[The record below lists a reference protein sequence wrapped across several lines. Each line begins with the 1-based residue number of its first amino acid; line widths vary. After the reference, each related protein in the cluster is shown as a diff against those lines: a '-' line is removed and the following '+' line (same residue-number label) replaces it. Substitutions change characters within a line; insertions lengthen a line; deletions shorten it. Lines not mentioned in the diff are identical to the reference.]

1 MTESRLR
8 DAFRLRAAGRAGAD
22 QLGEA
27 LQGLH
32 DGAGDAER
40 ARAAALMAED
50 ARAADLGR
58 LLLSLQQDAR
68 DLESG
73 QLALRRAQRRWRQ
86 LPRVAM
92 GIAAMLALAAVIA
105 LPQWRSSAEPTAE
118 VPSGQLIAA
127 SSFEGDSA
135 PEPAEQSDSLFSGG
149 FDS

>member
-58 LLLSLQQDAR
+58 LLLSLQQDTR

-105 LPQWRSSAEPTAE
+105 LPQWRASSAPGAE
-118 VPSGQLIAA
+118 DAAEQLIAA
-127 SSFEGDSA
+127 SSFEGEPLPEA
-135 PEPAEQSDSLFSGG
+135 PNEALFSAG